1 MNSDAHWRYTSLLA
15 AIDRAYGPLAS
26 AAAGPR
32 PEKDRPVPRPAPA
45 LPR

>member
-1 MNSDAHWRYTSLLA
+1 MNSNAHWRYTSLLA

-26 AAAGPR
+26 SPARRR
-32 PEKDRPVPRPAPA
+32 PETTRPLPRPAAA